1 MATLAPVAAP
11 VVTTV
16 AAGLQAVV
24 VTTTAAS
31 VEADDGSSLFAG
43 LAADVPIFGQNL
55 LIIAIVLFGVMVAA
69 GTRDQWG
76 PPLYDATLGQIH
88 CCSCR
93 NCYLCGYC
101 YAWCAYCLCC
111 CSGKWGNFHPNFRLR
126 ILFHEA
132 RGLRKTD
139 MFGSMQVFVKVRCGN
154 NPIKTTSV
162 QDMAVGLPILGGK
175 KNNVIWNE
183 PIDLEVATV
192 DETIS
197 IECCDQ
203 DAMGDSVVGKCALQ
217 VSEFYSQ
224 MDRVGGTNMRV
235 LSMPE
240 GSISKRLL
248 YGGNKDAGQIILSLF
263 ATDSGQ
269 PLPPVITNDTA
280 PKMQGM
286 E

>member
-1 MATLAPVAAP
+1 MATPAPVAAS
-11 VVTTV
+11 
-16 AAGLQAVV
+16 V
-24 VTTTAAS
+24 VTTTTAS
-31 VEADDGSSLFAG
+31 LQAEAGIEFAG
-43 LAADVPIFGQNL
+43 LAGDLPILAQNL
-55 LIIAIVLFGVMVAA
+55 LIVVLILFAVLVAA

-93 NCYLCGYC
+93 NCYLCGC
-101 YAWCAYCLCC
+101 CWAWWAYFLCC
-111 CSGKWGNFHPNFRLR
+111 CSDKWGNFHPNFRLR

-139 MFGSMQVFVKVRCGN
+139 MFGNMQVFVKVRCGN

-162 QDMAVGLPILGGK
+162 QDMPVGLPVLGGN

-183 PIDLEVATV
+183 PIDLEVATS

-203 DAMGDSVVGKCALQ
+203 DAMGASIIGKCALQ
-217 VSEFYSQ
+217 VSEFYSL
-224 MDRVGGTNMRV
+224 MERVPGANMRI
-235 LSMPE
+235 LKMPE

-263 ATDSGQ
+263 ATDPGQ

-280 PKMQGM
+280 PQMQGM

>member
-1 MATLAPVAAP
+1 MATPAPAA
-11 VVTTV
+11 
-16 AAGLQAVV
+16 AAAT
-24 VTTTAAS
+24 TTTAATLQA
-31 VEADDGSSLFAG
+31 EAQHQLAG
-43 LAADVPIFGQNL
+43 LAADLPIFGQNL
-55 LIIAIVLFGVMVAA
+55 VVIGALLFALLVAS

-76 PPLYDATLGQIH
+76 PPLYDATIGQIH

-93 NCYLCGYC
+93 NNYLCGC
-101 YAWCAYCLCC
+101 CWAWSAFCLCC
-111 CSGKWGNFHPNFRLR
+111 CSDKWGQFHPNFRLR

-162 QDMAVGLPILGGK
+162 QSMPVGVPMLGGS

-183 PIDLEVATV
+183 PIDIEVATV

-203 DAMGDSVVGKCALQ
+203 DTLGADDIIGKCALQ

-224 MDRVGGTNMRV
+224 MESVAEAKMSILR
-235 LSMPE
+235 MPD

-248 YGGNKDAGQIILSLF
+248 YGGNKDAGQVVLSLF
-263 ATDSGQ
+263 ATSPGQ

-280 PKMQGM
+280 PLMQAM